1 MATSS
6 IAALKALQT
15 FVQCSS
21 ALGSLQGLTAGVVLS
36 VMIAM
41 AASFVSA
48 QHGGPVM
55 LYALL
60 FGMAFNFL
68 AKDEK
73 CVEGVNYCAKPL
85 LRIGVALL
93 GARIV
98 VGDVAELGAP
108 VIALIIA
115 GVAATITIGWGVGRL
130 FKLESSHAVLSA
142 GAVAICGA
150 SAALAISSVLPENRK
165 SERNLIVTVVGVTSL
180 STLAMILYPLIAKLL
195 ELDDQWAGVFLGA
208 TIHDVAQVV
217 GAGHMISPEAG
228 EAATIVK
235 LMRVACLAPAV
246 MIISLLYRERCAQ
259 TPSGCKTALLP
270 GFLIGFIA
278 LATLNSAGLIPQFV
292 GAAMGET
299 SRWLLIVA
307 VSALGVKTSV
317 REIMAPGVSAVVVLV
332 MQTLFLASFVLG
344 GIALIV
350 SQF

>member
-1 MATSS
+1 MKS
-6 IAALKALQT
+6 ALKALI
-15 FVQCSS
+15 FVQS
-21 ALGSLQGLTAGVVLS
+21 A
-36 VMIAM
+36 
-41 AASFVSA
+41 
-48 QHGGPVM
+48 
-55 LYALL
+55 
-60 FGMAFNFL
+60 
-68 AKDEK
+68 
-73 CVEGVNYCAKPL
+73 L

-115 GVAATITIGWGVGRL
+115 GVAATISIGWIVGRL
-130 FKLESSHAVLSA
+130 FKLEASHAVLSA

-165 SERNLIVTVVGVTSL
+165 SERNLIMTVVGVTSL
-180 STLAMILYPLIAKLL
+180 STLAMILYPILVKLL
-195 ELDDQWAGVFLGA
+195 GLGDQWAGVFLGA

-246 MIISLLYRERCAQ
+246 LIISLLYRRRRAQ
-259 TPSGCKTALLP
+259 TPSVKPALLP
-270 GFLIGFIA
+270 GFLVGFIA
-278 LATLNSAGLIPQFV
+278 LAILNSAGLLSQFAV
-292 GAAMGET
+292 LAMGET

-317 REIMAPGVSAVVVLV
+317 REIMAPGVNALVVLV
-332 MQTLFLASFVLG
+332 IQTLFLASFVLG